1 MPAGPADA
9 FEPDVRE
16 TAGGTARIGVV
27 VVAAGSGER
36 LGSRG
41 PKALVP
47 LVGRPLLA
55 HALAGLAGAGLP
67 PAVVVHTPGA
77 AEAFM
82 LAVGELPIASLVP
95 GGATRTA
102 SVAAGVAALPRDVE
116 VVVVHDAA
124 RPLTPPD
131 VIVAAVAAV
140 TGAVDVLAAAP
151 AIPVADTLKRTD
163 GWQVLTTVDRSG
175 LVGVQTPQVFP
186 RRVLDVVLG
195 RVPSQAPAG
204 DTPTAGDD
212 TTIEAG
218 DTPTAGD
225 DTTIEAATDDL
236 GLVERLRDRGELQ
249 GRILVVPGSVWAR
262 KVTYPADLALLELLA
277 RHDAPGVTSGEET
290 LRAAATP
297 PAAVPTAAEGGPR

>member
-1 MPAGPADA
+1 VRPIELGDARGPEA
-9 FEPDVRE
+9 RE
-16 TAGGTARIGVV
+16 GAAGGAARIGVV

-36 LGSRG
+36 LGSDG

-77 AEAFM
+77 AEAFA

-102 SVAAGVAALPRDVE
+102 SVAAGVAALPPDAE

-131 VIVAAVAAV
+131 VIAAAVAAV

-163 GWQVLTTVDRSG
+163 GSEVLATVDRSG

-195 RVPSQAPAG
+195 RVPSRATG
-204 DTPTAGDD
+204 GGS
-212 TTIEAG
+212 TTV
-218 DTPTAGD
+218 
-225 DTTIEAATDDL
+225 EAATDDL
-236 GLVERLRDRGELQ
+236 GLVERLRDRGVLE

-277 RHDAPGVTSGEET
+277 RHDAPGVASGVEG
-290 LRAAATP
+290 LRGAAAE
-297 PAAVPTAAEGGPR
+297 AASGTTAADGVDGVAR